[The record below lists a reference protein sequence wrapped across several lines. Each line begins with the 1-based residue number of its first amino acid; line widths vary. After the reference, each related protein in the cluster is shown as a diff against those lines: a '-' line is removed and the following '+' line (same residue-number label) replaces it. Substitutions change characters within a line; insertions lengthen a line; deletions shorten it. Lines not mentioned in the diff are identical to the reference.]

1 MQKLYLQI
9 IYDAS
14 KPSFKEDIVNIGQ
27 MIFPY
32 HICQEGSDSITDRL
46 IGNNPVVNSIRI
58 GAERDK
64 LSDLLI
70 EIGLHKSVKEIKQSE
85 NQFSE
90 KEIMESANYS

>member
-1 MQKLYLQI
+1 MRKLYLQI

-14 KPSFKEDIVNIGQ
+14 KPSFKEDVVNISQ

-32 HICQEGSDSITDRL
+32 HTCQEGSDSITDRL
-46 IGNNPVVNSIRI
+46 IGNNPVVNSIRVE
-58 GAERDK
+58 AEHNE

-70 EIGLHKSVKEIKQSE
+70 DIGLHKSVKEIKQSE

-90 KEIMESANYS
+90 KEIRESANYS